1 MEEQKLHILQTAF
14 MLFKQLGFK
23 SVTVDDIARQAG
35 ISKKTLYEHFENKDE
50 LVLEVVKLVMGKNQ
64 QETEYICKTA
74 INAVEELVGI
84 LHNMSQM
91 IQGMNVI
98 CFSDLPRYYP
108 EASMYMEH
116 HKQEVI
122 LKCIMD
128 NLHRGIREELY
139 RPELNI
145 EVVSK
150 FRLASTFM
158 VFQFPLYDYTK
169 ISVLEV
175 NKELFI
181 HYMYGIATAKGHKQI
196 TTYIEKHLS

>member
-1 MEEQKLHILQTAF
+1 MEEQKLHILQIAF
-14 MLFKQLGFK
+14 ALFKQLGFK

-50 LVLEVVKLVMGKNQ
+50 LVLEAIKLVMGKNQ
-64 QETEYICKTA
+64 QETEAICKSA
-74 INAVEELVGI
+74 VNAVEELVGI
-84 LHNMSQM
+84 LLNMSQM

-98 CFSDLPRYYP
+98 CFSDMQRYYP
-108 EASMYMEH
+108 ESFQYMED
-116 HKQEVI
+116 HKQQVI

-139 RPELNI
+139 RPELNV

-158 VFQFPLYDYTK
+158 VFQYPLYDYTK

-175 NKELFI
+175 NKELFV
-181 HYMYGIATAKGHKQI
+181 HYMYGIASAKGHKLI
-196 TTYIEKHLS
+196 TKYIDKHLS